1 MNRQWAVH
9 WTRLRLIILTVV
21 AAVATMLAVTAQAA
35 SARPSSP
42 RAFAWGGGPKPTI
55 VLEHGAWAD
64 AASWDKVIGQLQE
77 DGFTV
82 DAPPNPLRGVSYDST
97 YLTDFLAT
105 ITGPVVVVGHSYGG
119 FVITNAATG
128 NANVKA
134 LVYVDAFI
142 PDQGDTLAS
151 LTGTGSCL
159 GGNAF
164 NFAPYPGG
172 PAGDVDTYIKQSVV
186 PGCFASG
193 LPPSQAEVI
202 AATQRPLAA
211 STFGEQSGP
220 PAWKTIPSWA
230 VVGTADKVLPP
241 AQQTSMAQ
249 HANAHITDVNA
260 GHLSMIADPETVAQV
275 IEQAA
280 QATS

>member
-1 MNRQWAVH
+1 MNLQWAAH
-9 WTRLRLIILTVV
+9 RTRLRLILPAAIVAV
-21 AAVATMLAVTAQAA
+21 AALVAVTTQAA
-35 SARPSSP
+35 SAHASSSQVVS
-42 RAFAWGGGPKPTI
+42 WGGGPRPTI

-64 AASWDKVIGQLQE
+64 ASSWDRVIGQLQA

-82 DAPPNPLRGVSYDST
+82 DAPPNPLRGVSYDTS
-97 YLTDFLAT
+97 YLTDFLST
-105 ITGPVVVVGHSYGG
+105 IPGPIVLVGHSYGG
-119 FVITNAATG
+119 FVITDAATG

-142 PDQGDTLAS
+142 PDAGNTLAS

-159 GGNAF
+159 GSSAF
-164 NFAPYPGG
+164 NVVPYPG
-172 PAGDVDTYIKQSVV
+172 AQNGDADTYIKQSVV

-193 LPPSQAEVI
+193 LPPSQAGVI

-230 VVGTADKVLPP
+230 VIGTADQVLPP

-249 HANAHITDVNA
+249 RAGAHITDVNA
-260 GHLSMIADPETVAQV
+260 GHLSMIADPEAVAQV

-280 QATS
+280 QATR